1 MISSRVVGVALG
13 LAGMVFAQGQAVSP
27 TYEFKSGQ
35 TTNYRMNATF
45 DGFLPILG
53 GNEGKAE
60 VGMTIRVAGNDPL
73 ESRQRVSHEI
83 TAFEI
88 KFNGARLPLT
98 LDNVVDFFPLTRLE
112 LSPLGEVLKNDA
124 PDRDLP
130 VKLPGLD
137 AKRFADITYLPLQ
150 FSERPI
156 AVGDEWTF
164 KKSFGGSDVNYT
176 VTLEGVT
183 ANIAKLRV
191 KVAQDFTVLE
201 NDLLEVTTK
210 REEAVQEARTV
221 LTGAGTVE
229 FDLATG
235 QTRKVE
241 MVNDAVTTIKPLD
254 GSASTER
261 KLKTTLTVT
270 RVEPA
275 SGGLAP
281 RPSAPPVAA
290 ARPAAANGLDFGQMW
305 DRGVR
310 TVRRWVDT
318 GREAFDAARV
328 FLALSL
334 RLMPGMGPLIR
345 QLGL

>member
-1 MISSRVVGVALG
+1 MINARGMLLALG
-13 LAGMVFAQGQAVSP
+13 LAGAAVGHGQAISP
-27 TYEFKSGQ
+27 AYQFKSGQ

-73 ESRQRVSHEI
+73 ESRQRASHEI

-150 FSERPI
+150 FSDKPVI
-156 AVGDEWTF
+156 VGDKWSF
-164 KKSFGGSDVNYT
+164 KKSFGGSDVNYEVT
-176 VTLEGVT
+176 VQGVT
-183 ANIAKLRV
+183 ANIARLSV
-191 KVAQDFTVLE
+191 KVTQDFTVLE

-229 FDLATG
+229 FDLAAG

-270 RVEPA
+270 RIEA
-275 SGGLAP
+275 STTGN
-281 RPSAPPVAA
+281 A
-290 ARPAAANGLDFGQMW
+290 ARPAPRAAAAPAPARGFDFGQMW
-305 DRGVR
+305 DRGAR
-310 TVRRWVDT
+310 TVQRWVDT
-318 GREAFDAARV
+318 GRETLAAARV
-328 FLALSL
+328 ILALSL
-334 RLMPGMGPLIR
+334 RMVPGMEPLVR

>member
-1 MISSRVVGVALG
+1 MGLALG
-13 LAGMVFAQGQAVSP
+13 IAGMALAQGQSVTP
-27 TYEFKSGQ
+27 TYQFKSGE
-35 TTNYRMNATF
+35 TTNYRMSATF

-98 LDNVVDFFPLTRLE
+98 LENVIDFFPLTRLE

-150 FSERPI
+150 FSERPV
-156 AVGDEWTF
+156 AVGDKWSF
-164 KKSFGGSDVNYT
+164 KKSFGGSDVNYE
-176 VTLEGVT
+176 VTLDGVT
-183 ANIAKLRV
+183 ANILRMRV
-191 KVAQDFTVLE
+191 NVTQDFTVLE

-221 LTGAGTVE
+221 LTGTGTVE

-235 QTRKVE
+235 QMRQVE
-241 MVNDAVTTIKPLD
+241 MVNDAVTTVHPLD

-261 KLKTTLTVT
+261 KLKTTLKVT
-270 RVEPA
+270 RVEP
-275 SGGLAP
+275 
-281 RPSAPPVAA
+281 SAGRTVARSQA
-290 ARPAAANGLDFGQMW
+290 PAAGFDFGQMW
-305 DRGVR
+305 ERGAR
-310 TVRRWVDT
+310 TVQRWVDT
-318 GREAFDAARV
+318 GREQLQAARV
-328 FLALSL
+328 FLSLSL
-334 RLMPGMGPLIR
+334 RMMPGMGPLVR